1 MFGLEQFVVK
11 MSLNGAVNDG
21 LVADNT
27 LRAHK
32 ARPAA
37 FSISHINNRWY
48 IMLCL
53 SEASDGFEAVV
64 RKKTELGA
72 EHYEN

>member
-1 MFGLEQFVVK
+1 MSEIEQLVVK
-11 MSLNGAVNDG
+11 ISLNGAVNDG
-21 LVADNT
+21 QVVDNT

-37 FSISHINNRWY
+37 FSISHVNNRWH

-53 SEASDGFEAVV
+53 SEACDVFEAVV
-64 RKKTELGA
+64 RNKTKEI
-72 EHYEN
+72 

>member
-11 MSLNGAVNDG
+11 ISLNGAVDDG

-37 FSISHINNRWY
+37 FSISHINNR
-48 IMLCL
+48 
-53 SEASDGFEAVV
+53 
-64 RKKTELGA
+64 
-72 EHYEN
+72 

>member
-11 MSLNGAVNDG
+11 ISPNGAANDG

-32 ARPAA
+32 ARAAA
-37 FSISHINNRWY
+37 FSISHINNR
-48 IMLCL
+48 
-53 SEASDGFEAVV
+53 
-64 RKKTELGA
+64 
-72 EHYEN
+72 